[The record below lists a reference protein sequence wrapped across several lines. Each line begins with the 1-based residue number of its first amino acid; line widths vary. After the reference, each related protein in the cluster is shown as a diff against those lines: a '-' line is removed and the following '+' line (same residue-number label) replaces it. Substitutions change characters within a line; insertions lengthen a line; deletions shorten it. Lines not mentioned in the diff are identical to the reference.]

1 MQNKKNVFG
10 SLKKDAASLSKGF
23 TLIELLV
30 VIGIIAILATIVL
43 AFLKNASSGAGDS
56 KIKEQISGM
65 RSQAQLWKGVP
76 LGVNQAISSSTVACV
91 SGGNLFTD
99 LVSSNSLCV
108 FVSSLPVGTAYAY
121 GAEAISPSVG
131 GKWYFAA
138 AISTGSF
145 CADYSGVSKATTNSL
160 GSSVYNTTSYTCN

>member
-10 SLKKDAASLSKGF
+10 SLKNNTGSLGKGF

-76 LGVNQAISSSTVACV
+76 VSVTQAISSSTVACV

-99 LVSSNSLCV
+99 LVSNNSLCV
-108 FVSSLPVGTAYAY
+108 FAGSLPPGTEYSY
-121 GAEAISPSVG
+121 GADAISPAVG

-145 CADYSGVSKATTNSL
+145 CVDYSGASKATTNSL
-160 GSSVYNTTSYTCN
+160 GSSVYDIHTYTCY